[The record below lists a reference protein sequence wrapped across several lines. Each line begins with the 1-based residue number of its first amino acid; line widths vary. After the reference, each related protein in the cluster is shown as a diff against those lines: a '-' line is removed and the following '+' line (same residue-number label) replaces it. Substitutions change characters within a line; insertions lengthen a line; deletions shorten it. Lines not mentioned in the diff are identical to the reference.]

1 MDRNR
6 NKTTECLLHVAI
18 WAVMFVWP
26 LMFMNRGNGVSA
38 LQILFMSMAQLTL
51 MATFYINYAWLTPKF
66 YIGGN
71 KRFFWVF
78 NAVMIVCLSIALH
91 YWMEMTHHLFDPNR
105 PRPAE
110 SLHLSLIFT
119 LRDMFNLMIAAAIA
133 TTIQL
138 SKRWQ
143 ASESARQQAE
153 AARTEAEL
161 RNLRTQLNP
170 HFLLNTLNNIYA
182 LTAIDAQ
189 RAQTAIQ
196 ELSKLLRHVLYD
208 NEEQFTDVK
217 DEVQFLQNYVNLM
230 KIRLPESIDVRLTAN
245 IPEPC
250 RARIAPLLFI
260 SLVENAFKHG
270 VSMTAKSFVHIDFT
284 ATDDRIEC
292 CIENSNHPKNA
303 SDHSG
308 HGIGLKQVASR
319 LELLYHGKYEW
330 TKSVNTEN
338 TVYTSKIIIYDTKL
352 RDN

>member
-1 MDRNR
+1 MNR
-6 NKTTECLLHVAI
+6 NKATEYLIHVAI
-18 WAVMFVWP
+18 WAVMFIWP

-38 LQILFMSMAQLTL
+38 GQMLFMSMAQLTL
-51 MATFYINYAWLTPKF
+51 MVTFYTNYLWLTPKF
-66 YIGGN
+66 FVGGN
-71 KRFFWVF
+71 KRYYWMA
-78 NAVMIVCLSIALH
+78 NLIMIVCLSIGLH
-91 YWMEMTHHLFDPNR
+91 YWMEMTRHIFEGTPPAPGEEPHLTIVFV
-105 PRPAE
+105 
-110 SLHLSLIFT
+110 
-119 LRDMFNLMIAAAIA
+119 LRDMFNMAVAAGIA

-138 SKRWQ
+138 STRWQ
-143 ASESARQQAE
+143 DSEAALREAE
-153 AARTEAEL
+153 AARTKAEL

-182 LTAIDAQ
+182 LTAIDTQ

-208 NEEQFTDVK
+208 NEEQFTNVA

-230 KIRLPESIDVRLTAN
+230 KIRLPESIDVQLNARM
-245 IPEPC
+245 PETC
-250 RARIAPLLFI
+250 GARIAPMLFI

-270 VSMTAKSFVHIDFT
+270 ISMTEKSFVHIDFT
-284 ATDDRIEC
+284 ADNDKIVC
-292 CIENSNHPKNA
+292 CIENSNHPKSA

-330 TKSVNTEN
+330 VKSTNDDN
-338 TVYTSKIIIYDTKL
+338 TVYSSKITIYDTKL

>member
-1 MDRNR
+1 MNR
-6 NKTTECLLHVAI
+6 NKTTEWLVHIAI
-18 WAVMFVWP
+18 WAVMFIWP

-38 LQILFMSMAQLTL
+38 RQMLFMSMAQLTL
-51 MATFYINYAWLTPKF
+51 MVAFYTNYLWLTPKF
-66 YIGGN
+66 FIGGN

-78 NAVMIVCLSIALH
+78 NSVMVVCLSVALH
-91 YWMEMTHHLFDPNR
+91 YWMTMTRHLFDSTAPH
-105 PRPAE
+105 PAE
-110 SLHLSLIFT
+110 TLRVAVIFQ
-119 LRDMFNLMIAAAIA
+119 LRDMFNMAVAAAIA

-182 LTAIDAQ
+182 LTAINAQ

-196 ELSKLLRHVLYD
+196 ELGKLLRHVLYD
-208 NEEQFTDVK
+208 NEEQFTDVR

-230 KIRLPESIDVRLTAN
+230 KIRLPESVDVRLTASL
-245 IPEPC
+245 PEAC
-250 RARIAPLLFI
+250 QARIAPLLFI

-270 VSMTAKSFVHIDFT
+270 VSTTEKSFIHIDFK
-284 ATDDRIEC
+284 ADNDRIEC

-330 TKSVNTEN
+330 TKCVNAEN

-352 RDN
+352 CDNR